1 MALTAKEEYRV
12 QQLEVLAVQ
21 LNQLIKGASSENQ
34 LNRLLVLAQDDMDK
48 LKTAQ
53 DELDIKVEELLE
65 LTRKLQ

>member
-1 MALTAKEEYRV
+1 MALTAKEEYRI
-12 QQLEVLAVQ
+12 QQLEVLAIQ

-48 LKTAQ
+48 LKIAQ